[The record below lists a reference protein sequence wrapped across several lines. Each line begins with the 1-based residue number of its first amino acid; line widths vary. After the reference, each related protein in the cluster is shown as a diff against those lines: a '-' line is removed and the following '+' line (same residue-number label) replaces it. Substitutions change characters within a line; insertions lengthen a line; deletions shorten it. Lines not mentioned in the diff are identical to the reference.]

1 MSFMEEWT
9 CDHINSL
16 QYLDSLSDIG
26 GKALYWEMGGGK
38 ALYWEI
44 SKWVGL
50 WLDKNQEQQQNNH
63 EVLKLSLAEFHRSPW
78 YSVVPKG

>member
-16 QYLDSLSDIG
+16 QYLDSLSDI
-26 GKALYWEMGGGK
+26 GGK

-78 YSVVPKG
+78 YSVGPKG